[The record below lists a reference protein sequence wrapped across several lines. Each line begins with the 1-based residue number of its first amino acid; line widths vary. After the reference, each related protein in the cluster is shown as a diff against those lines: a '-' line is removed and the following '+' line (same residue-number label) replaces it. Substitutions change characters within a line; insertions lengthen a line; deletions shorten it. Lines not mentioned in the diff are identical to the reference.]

1 MSTEL
6 LVCLLSTVPRGLG
19 ALGVSVGLFRV
30 GVAGIVTVVPRG
42 LGALLCVV
50 AIMVTVVSRGLGTLL
65 RVIVVAG
72 IGTVVPRGLGTLLR
86 VIVVAG
92 MVTAVPGG
100 LVTLRVV
107 FAEVASAF
115 PSLRDDGS
123 AHGRRQSSAEKS
135 SLPWFR
141 FVDLGGANR

>member
-30 GVAGIVTVVPRG
+30 GVAGIVIVTVVPRG
-42 LGALLCVV
+42 LGALL
-50 AIMVTVVSRGLGTLL
+50 
-65 RVIVVAG
+65 RV
-72 IGTVVPRGLGTLLR
+72 
-86 VIVVAG
+86 VVAG

-100 LVTLRVV
+100 LVTLLRVV
-107 FAEVASAF
+107 SAEVASAF